1 MGAGASATSDGG
13 GVSIEALLSETK
25 RYTEADLRAV
35 AGEKFSEAQATAFA
49 AAADGEGTVDKA
61 ELMQL
66 IEALVSA
73 APVSAS
79 APAPAS
85 GAELGTTAMATTALA
100 ATLTA
105 SEPYDVIVVGGGP
118 AGLAAAT
125 RAAILG
131 RRCALIDAPYEPA
144 FVSPTTGLDAFLGA
158 PTGLFSKALRDTA
171 KHVDISA
178 LRALGMDDDVIW
190 TQVVA
195 KCLQLATHN
204 ASHSLANLRSFK
216 VDYVQGRATLA
227 PAPSEEEA
235 EAGGGGE
242 RLLEVSVEKADGP
255 SISTLSTEHLLV
267 CTGSSPM
274 ALPGVPFD
282 NVRLFGTCGPPP
294 QSTREHRREPGV

>member
-1 MGAGASATSDGG
+1 MGAGASASSGDGG
-13 GVSIEALLSETK
+13 ISIGALLSDSK
-25 RYTEADLRAV
+25 RYNEADLRAV
-35 AGEKFSEAQATAFA
+35 AGEKFSEAQAAAFA
-49 AAADGEGTVDKA
+49 AAADDEGTVDKA
-61 ELMQL
+61 GLMQL

-73 APVSAS
+73 DV
-79 APAPAS
+79 APAS
-85 GAELGTTAMATTALA
+85 AAELGTTAMATTAM
-100 ATLTA
+100 ATTMTA
-105 SEPYDVIVVGGGP
+105 SEPYDVIVIGGGP
-118 AGLAAAT
+118 AGVAAAT

-131 RRCALIDAPYEPA
+131 RRCALIDAPCMPA

-158 PTGLFSKALRDTA
+158 PTGLFSKALRDA
-171 KHVDISA
+171 GKHVDISA

-204 ASHSLANLRSFK
+204 ATHSLANLRSFK

-227 PAPSEEEA
+227 PSEPSEEA
-235 EAGGGGE
+235 EAGGE
-242 RLLEVSVEKADGP
+242 RLLEVSVEKADDP

-282 NVRLFGTCGPPP
+282 HIRLFGT
-294 QSTREHRREPGV
+294 